1 MDGVNKVIVA
11 KKEFEVFGNT
21 VLAPQEQITKRKYE
35 DLEKSQRQARQS
47 KRQKDIKKKKRVLFN
62 IFIGFVIG
70 MVIIA
75 RYCMI
80 YSYQQAS
87 SKAKAQIDTIS
98 KQNDAYEVDLIKFR
112 NISYI
117 EKTATTKLHMVKPK
131 VSDIQ
136 YFNLSKN
143 NLEANDDSK
152 VRISNNVV
160 NKIKDF
166 MF

>member
-1 MDGVNKVIVA
+1 MNKVIVA
-11 KKEFEVFGNT
+11 KKEFEMFGNT
-21 VLAPQEQITKRKYE
+21 VLAPQEPIKKRKYE
-35 DLEKSQRQARQS
+35 DLEKSRRQANQS
-47 KRQKDIKKKKRVLFN
+47 KRQKDIKKKKKVLAN

-131 VSDIQ
+131 ISDIQ

-143 NLEANDDSK
+143 NLGTNDDSK

-160 NKIKDF
+160 NKIKDI

>member
-1 MDGVNKVIVA
+1 MNKVIVA

-21 VLAPQEQITKRKYE
+21 VLAPQEPITKRKYE
-35 DLEKSQRQARQS
+35 DLEKSRRQAKQS

-62 IFIGFVIG
+62 IFIGFAIG

-112 NISYI
+112 NISFI

-131 VSDIQ
+131 ISDIQ

-143 NLEANDDSK
+143 NLETNDDSK
-152 VRISNNVV
+152 VKISNNVV
-160 NKIKDF
+160 NKIKDI

>member
-1 MDGVNKVIVA
+1 VNGVNKVIVA
-11 KKEFEVFGNT
+11 KKEFEMYGNT
-21 VLAPQEQITKRKYE
+21 VLAPQEPLTKRKYE
-35 DLEKSQRQARQS
+35 DLEKSRRQANQS
-47 KRQKDIKKKKRVLFN
+47 KRQKDMKKKKSVL
-62 IFIGFVIG
+62 IHILIGFVVG
-70 MVIIA
+70 MIVIA

-80 YSYQQAS
+80 YSYQEAN
-87 SKAKAQIDTIS
+87 SKAKDEIEVLS
-98 KQNDAYEVDLIKFR
+98 KANDAYAVDLIKFR

-143 NLEANDDSK
+143 NLETNDSSK

-160 NKIKDF
+160 NKIKNV

>member
-1 MDGVNKVIVA
+1 MNKVIVA
-11 KKEFEVFGNT
+11 KKEFEMFGNT
-21 VLAPQEQITKRKYE
+21 VLAPQEPITKRKYE
-35 DLEKSQRQARQS
+35 DLEKSRRQANQS
-47 KRQKDIKKKKRVLFN
+47 KRQKDIKNKKRVLVN

-131 VSDIQ
+131 ISDIQ

-143 NLEANDDSK
+143 NLGANDNSK
-152 VRISNNVV
+152 IRISNNVV
-160 NKIKDF
+160 NKIKDI

>member
-1 MDGVNKVIVA
+1 MIVA

-21 VLAPQEQITKRKYE
+21 VLAPQEPITKRKYE

-131 VSDIQ
+131 ISDIQ

>member
-131 VSDIQ
+131 ISDIQ

>member
-1 MDGVNKVIVA
+1 MNGVNKVIVA
-11 KKEFEVFGNT
+11 KKEFEMYGNT
-21 VLAPQEQITKRKYE
+21 VLAPQEPLTKRKYE
-35 DLEKSQRQARQS
+35 DLEKSRRQANQS
-47 KRQKDIKKKKRVLFN
+47 KRQKDMKKKKSVL
-62 IFIGFVIG
+62 IHILIGFVVG
-70 MVIIA
+70 MIVIA

-80 YSYQQAS
+80 YSYQEAN
-87 SKAKAQIDTIS
+87 SKAKDEIEVLS
-98 KQNDAYEVDLIKFR
+98 KANDAYAVDLIKFR

-143 NLEANDDSK
+143 NLETNDSSK

-160 NKIKDF
+160 NKIKNV